1 MKETCYC
8 GLNEVE
14 IEHASH
20 CVMGEVCCTPRCYQE
35 AMQSMQPLERDGFH
49 WSNRHGHEPLE

>member
-20 CVMGEVCCTPRCYQE
+20 CVMGEPCCTPRCYQE
-35 AMQSMQPLERDGFH
+35 AIQAARAVEKDGYQWGGQDEH
-49 WSNRHGHEPLE
+49 T